1 MSTYVMRVLHVI
13 GGLQRAA
20 GTSVFCV
27 ELCDHLKMLGVEV
40 SIAVSDDSDPN
51 GMLPKQDV
59 PILRMSRISDGF
71 AKPDIIHVHG
81 LWSRFPHQAFT
92 YARKHRIPLVV
103 SPHGMLTPWAL
114 KNSKWKKR
122 LAWTLYQ
129 KRDLKSASLLH
140 ATADSEVVDIRQ
152 MGLKQSIVV
161 APLGVNISL
170 ERLTVRRNNPKIALF
185 VSRVH
190 PKKGLF
196 NLIDAWSRVKP
207 HGWKMVIAGPDQDG
221 HTAEVLDRASALDI
235 VEDIEMRGAVFGV
248 EKDDL
253 YAQADF
259 FVLPSHSENFGVVV
273 IEALAQGC
281 PVITTKGT
289 PWAELATNHCGWW
302 VDIGVEP
309 LVDAL
314 KEAIGMSNEERWV
327 MGENGRHLVESKY
340 TWPAVA
346 KEMVGAYEW
355 LFMQRTKPG
364 CIREA

>member
-1 MSTYVMRVLHVI
+1 MMKVLHI
-13 GGLQRAA
+13 ISGLQKAA

-27 ELCDHLKMLGVEV
+27 ELCDHIKLLGVEA
-40 SIAVSDDSDPN
+40 SIAVSAYSESD

-59 PILRMSRISDGF
+59 PILRMSRISDSF
-71 AKPDIIHVHG
+71 AEPDIIHVHG
-81 LWSRFPHQAFT
+81 LWSGFPHQACA
-92 YARKHRIPLVV
+92 YARKQIIPLVV

-114 KNSKWKKR
+114 NNSKWKKR
-122 LAWTLYQ
+122 LAWSLYQ
-129 KRDLKSASLLH
+129 KRDLTSASLLH

-190 PKKGLF
+190 PQKGLF

-221 HTAEVLDRASALDI
+221 HTAEVLDRASALGI
-235 VEDIEMRGAVFGV
+235 AEDIEMRGAVFGV

-253 YAQADF
+253 YAQADL

-289 PWAELATNHCGWW
+289 PWTELATNHCGWW
-302 VDIGVEP
+302 IDVGVEP
-309 LVDAL
+309 LANAL
-314 KEAIGMSNEERWV
+314 WKAMSLTDEERQL
-327 MGENGRHLVESKY
+327 MGEKGRKLVKDRY
-340 TWPAVA
+340 AWPTIADQM
-346 KEMVGAYEW
+346 KQAYEW
-355 LFMQRTKPG
+355 VLNGGDTPSCVKR
-364 CIREA
+364 A